1 MGAIVD
7 AVAFMRLRSQRTPLG
22 AARLAELIEGSTSA
36 ATMQVNTEH
45 TDNGRFP
52 VRQHGPRRLWDEVEA
67 AHTWWIEHGRPIRTR
82 YGLTITRDSQTA
94 WLDHPSNTVAV
105 IVAGTWSKNVPH

>member
-1 MGAIVD
+1 MADVQYS
-7 AVAFMRLRSQRTPLG
+7 VARDDERGTSY
-22 AARLAELIEGSTSA
+22 ELLLYDISTASA
-36 ATMQVNTEH
+36 ATVQVNTEH

-82 YGLTITRDSQTA
+82 YGLTLTRDSQTA